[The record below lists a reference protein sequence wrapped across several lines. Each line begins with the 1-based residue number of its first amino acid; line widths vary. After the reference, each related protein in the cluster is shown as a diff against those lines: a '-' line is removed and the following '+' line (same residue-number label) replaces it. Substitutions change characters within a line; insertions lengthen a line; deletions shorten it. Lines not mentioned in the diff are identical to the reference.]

1 MSDTIAIID
10 FGSQYT
16 QLIARRIRELGVF
29 SRIYPPSVS
38 AEGLQQAQPAGIIF
52 SGGPASI
59 DDLDA
64 PHPDQAILDLDIPIL
79 GICYGMHWLAHYEGG
94 SVHHSTRREYGKA
107 ILLLERESPLLPAT
121 ADQTQVWMSH
131 GDHVE
136 VPPANY
142 EVLARSDGVTAAIG
156 SEQQRRYALQFHP
169 EVTHTTYG
177 TEILRHFLF
186 RVTGCQGTWTPEEFI
201 STAVEQ
207 LKETVGEG
215 SVICAVSGGVDSSVM
230 AVLLNEAVGDRT
242 HPVFIDTGLL
252 RYDDSENVTEI
263 LSKQLQIPI
272 RCHDASEKFLR
283 ALQDVTDPE
292 EKRRIIGHQFIEEF
306 QNIAEEF
313 EDLQFLAQGTL
324 YPDVI
329 ESQTVTGPSATI
341 KTHHNVGGLPDTMNL
356 TLVEPFREMFKD
368 EVREIGRLLGIPD
381 RILERHPFPGP
392 GLAVRILGSV
402 TKERLKMVRDADRI
416 FTQALHTYQ
425 EYRKVWQALTV
436 LLPVNTVGVMGDR
449 RTYEHV
455 IVLRAV
461 VSVDGMTADWARLPD
476 ELLQEVSSSI
486 VNQVTGVN
494 RVVYDITSKP
504 PGTIEWE

>member
-29 SRIYPPSVS
+29 SRIFPPSVS
-38 AEGLQQAQPAGIIF
+38 AEDLQQEQPAGIVF

-64 PHPDQAILDLDIPIL
+64 PHPDQGILELDIPIL
-79 GICYGMHWLAHYEGG
+79 GICYGMHWLTHYEGG

-107 ILLLERESPLLPAT
+107 ILSLERESPLLPAT

-136 VPPANY
+136 EPPGNY

-169 EVTHTTYG
+169 EVTHTTHG
-177 TEILRHFLF
+177 MEILRHFLF
-186 RVTGCQGTWTPEEFI
+186 EVAGCKGTWTPEEFI
-201 STAVEQ
+201 STSIEQ
-207 LKETVGEG
+207 LKETVGDG

-230 AVLLNEAVGDRT
+230 AVLLNEAIGDRA

-252 RYDDSENVTEI
+252 RFDDIENVTEI
-263 LSKQLQIPI
+263 LTKQLQIPI
-272 RCHDASEKFLR
+272 RYHDASEKFLQV
-283 ALQDVTDPE
+283 LKDVTDPE

-306 QNIAEEF
+306 QAIAGEF
-313 EDLQFLAQGTL
+313 DDLQFLAQGTL

-329 ESQTVTGPSATI
+329 ESQTVTGPSVTI
-341 KTHHNVGGLPDTMNL
+341 KTHHNVGGLPETMNL

-381 RILERHPFPGP
+381 QILERHPFPGP

-402 TKERLKMVRDADRI
+402 TKERLKMVRNADRI
-416 FTQALHTYQ
+416 FTEALHKYQ

-461 VSVDGMTADWARLPD
+461 VSVDGMTADWARLP
-476 ELLQEVSSSI
+476 EGLLQEVSSTI